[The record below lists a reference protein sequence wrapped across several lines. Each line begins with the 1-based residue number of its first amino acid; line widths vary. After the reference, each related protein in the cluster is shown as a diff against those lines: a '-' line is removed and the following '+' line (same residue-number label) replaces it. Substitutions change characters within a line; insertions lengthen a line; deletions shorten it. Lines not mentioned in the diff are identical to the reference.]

1 MVARA
6 HVHVFRASVH
16 EQLQNFWTLDHLG
29 ITNDEMLER
38 DLELEVKN
46 TIECDGSGKYAVSWP
61 WKPQAWKNLALN
73 KAISETR
80 LRRMVRRMTPE
91 EYTVYDNQLKILLEE
106 DHIELLPNDCIPQ
119 SYLPHQGIVK
129 MDRET
134 TKLRIVHDASA
145 KPEGGLS
152 LNDALEEDRNVCCF
166 LWLNPQGEIDMYRY
180 RKVFFGAKSSPFLL
194 QVVLKQH

>member
-1 MVARA
+1 
-6 HVHVFRASVH
+6 
-16 EQLQNFWTLDHLG
+16 
-29 ITNDEMLER
+29 MLER

-134 TKLRIVHDASA
+134 TKLRIVLMPQQSLRVAF
-145 KPEGGLS
+145 LS
-152 LNDALEEDRNVCCF
+152 MMPL
-166 LWLNPQGEIDMYRY
+166 
-180 RKVFFGAKSSPFLL
+180 RKTGMFVVSCGSTPKERLTCTDTGRCSS
-194 QVVLKQH
+194 VLSHHHFYCRLF